1 MTRNL
6 ITVCILSL
14 AFGAA
19 GNAQAANHAADTGK
33 QLTQA
38 EVKQL
43 AREAHAPDQ
52 YRTLASYY
60 NQEQSK
66 YLQLAADEKKE
77 WERRSQNGTSIA
89 AKYPRPVDSARNL
102 YEYYMYKASKSGAL
116 EAKYSHLTA
125 PDAPVYA
132 Q

>member
-6 ITVCILSL
+6 ITACILSL

-19 GNAQAANHAADTGK
+19 GNAQTANHAADNGK
-33 QLTQA
+33 QLTRA

-52 YRTLASYY
+52 YRTLSSYY
-60 NQEQSK
+60 SQEQSK

-77 WERRSQNGTSIA
+77 WERRSQNSTSMA
-89 AKYPRPVDSARNL
+89 AKYPRPEDSARNL
-102 YEYYMYKASKSGAL
+102 YEYYMHKASESGAL